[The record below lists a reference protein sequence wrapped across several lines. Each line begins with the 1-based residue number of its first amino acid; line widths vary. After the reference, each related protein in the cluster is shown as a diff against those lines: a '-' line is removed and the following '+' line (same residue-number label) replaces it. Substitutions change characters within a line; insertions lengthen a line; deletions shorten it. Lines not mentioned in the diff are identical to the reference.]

1 MAMDYK
7 AEYRRWL
14 EEFRDDAETRAELL
28 NLEGN
33 EKEIEDRF
41 YTELE
46 FGTAGMRGVLGAGLN
61 RMNKYNVRRA
71 TLGLARYIAEDPA
84 RSARGVVIAY
94 DSRRKSDEFAREAA
108 LVLCAAGIPAYL
120 FESLRPVPVL
130 SFSVRALNAVAGIV
144 ITASHNP
151 PQYNGYKVYW
161 EDGGQM
167 PPERAGEVLRYIRA
181 AQFAEAQPM
190 EEQAARAQG
199 LLRMIGGEID
209 DKYTEM
215 VKGLSIDPDLVREMG
230 DQLKIVYTPLHGS
243 GNVPVRRVLREVGF
257 SQVSVVKEQE
267 LPDPNSSTVKVPN
280 PEDPAAF
287 TLALQLQEQLN
298 ADVVFG
304 TDPDCDRVGIAVKD
318 QAGQV
323 HILTGNQIGCLLLH
337 YILTARKHRGT
348 LPQNAAVVKS
358 IVSTEMAQAIADDFG
373 VKLFNVLTGFKF
385 IAEKIQEFE
394 TTGAHQ
400 FVFGFE
406 ESYGYLSGTQVRDK
420 DGVNACLLIAE
431 TAAYYKKQGMTLYD
445 ALEALFKR
453 YGYTG
458 EKVTSFGLAGK
469 DGLAKMKT
477 LMDSL
482 RQTPPQAFAGK
493 KVLAVRDYLKGERV
507 CGGEIEKIDLPR
519 SDVLYYELQDGA
531 WICVRPSGTEPKV
544 KLYVNG
550 VTQGRADTQ
559 RLLEEMS
566 QAAVALL
573 ESKI

>member
-1 MAMDYK
+1 MDYK

-14 EEFRDDAETRAELL
+14 EEFRDDPETVQELL
-28 NLEGN
+28 SLEGN

-61 RMNKYNVRRA
+61 RMNQYNVRRA
-71 TLGLARYIAEDPA
+71 TLGLARYIAEDPE
-84 RSARGVVIAY
+84 RQARGVVIAY
-94 DSRRKSDEFAREAA
+94 DSRRKSDEFARQAA

-130 SFSVRALNAVAGIV
+130 SFSVRALHAVAGIV

-167 PPERAGEVLRYIRA
+167 PPERASEVLRHIRA
-181 AQFAEAQPM
+181 VDFSEARPM
-190 EEQAARAQG
+190 DEGQAKAKG
-199 LLRMIGGEID
+199 LLRIIGAEVD
-209 DKYTEM
+209 DRYIQM
-215 VKGLSIDPDLVREMG
+215 VKGLSIDPELIKEMG
-230 DQLKIVYTPLHGS
+230 GQLKIVYTPLHGS
-243 GNVPVRRVLREVGF
+243 GNIPVRRVLREAGF

-267 LPDPNSSTVKVPN
+267 KPDPNFSTVKVPN

-287 TLALQLQEQLN
+287 TLALKLQEELN

-318 QAGQV
+318 KAGQA

-337 YILTARKHRGT
+337 YILTARKKRGT
-348 LPQNAAVVKS
+348 LPPNAAAVKS

-373 VKLFNVLTGFKF
+373 VRMFNVLTGFKY

-394 TTGAHQ
+394 ESGEYQ

-406 ESYGYLSGTQVRDK
+406 ESYGYLSGTAVRDK

-445 ALEALFKR
+445 ALESLFER

-458 EKVTSFGLAGK
+458 EKVTSFALTGK
-469 DGLAKMKT
+469 DGLAKMKG

-482 RQTPPQAFAGK
+482 RQDPPREFAGK
-493 KVLAVRDYLKGERV
+493 KVLAVRDYLKSERV
-507 CGGEIEKIDLPR
+507 CGSKTQPLTLPK
-519 SDVLYYELQDGA
+519 SDVLYYELQDKA

-550 VTQGRADTQ
+550 VTASRAGTQ
-559 RLLEEMS
+559 ALLEDMS
-566 QAAVALL
+566 RAAVELL